1 MFPMLLASGVAMV
14 SLVVALGK
22 AGVVN
27 RQAIGGSLGMGL
39 AQLASI
45 ANIGVTTGSEI
56 HLLDQAFVMCT
67 LNTGTLILL
76 AMLSLNSGFDK
87 PAEQFDSRRLWWV
100 IVILA
105 IVCPF
110 AFGVHLLVGGLVL
123 AVTITLLHFA
133 CFTRRVG
140 LATLSLCV
148 AGGIPFLLLIG
159 WMGQSLLFPVS
170 PGTIQQCV
178 ESFDTAPYSSA
189 SWKQWEVSAAWLTD
203 SGSEFDHSKPRQL
216 LEQELDGKQNPLIL
230 KSAFRTGLIGPEDV
244 NRLRDLNK
252 KNDIVYEGDPARRYY
267 EEQRAEGFFGKPILS
282 LDMDDYVIR
291 ALITTNQLSESER
304 DLLETRLLATFRDIS
319 NSELHLPI
327 QDSLTVT
334 QLLEVIGR
342 SRHIDEFRPYVHGL
356 LVDFQYLENKHFQ
369 APGGFRSYP
378 KTDASD
384 DNATTAAVELM
395 QYYGVPKELNLVA
408 LRSFLRSTMRDRSQ
422 LSRSNLRGTAH
433 TATLLRLESLPD
445 VPPISVWD
453 YIRYESNLWMAVL
466 LVLLCCYAT
475 LSAPNRNLQHGQT
488 NAIL

>member
-1 MFPMLLASGVAMV
+1 MLLASGVAMV

-27 RQAIGGSLGMGL
+27 RQAIAGSLGMGL

-87 PAEQFDSRRLWWV
+87 PAEQFDSRRLWRV

-216 LEQELDGKQNPLIL
+216 LEQELDGKQNVVFAAHWRLFA
-230 KSAFRTGLIGPEDV
+230 KSD
-244 NRLRDLNK
+244 K
-252 KNDIVYEGDPARRYY
+252 
-267 EEQRAEGFFGKPILS
+267 
-282 LDMDDYVIR
+282 
-291 ALITTNQLSESER
+291 
-304 DLLETRLLATFRDIS
+304 
-319 NSELHLPI
+319 
-327 QDSLTVT
+327 
-334 QLLEVIGR
+334 
-342 SRHIDEFRPYVHGL
+342 
-356 LVDFQYLENKHFQ
+356 
-369 APGGFRSYP
+369 
-378 KTDASD
+378 
-384 DNATTAAVELM
+384 TTASTC
-395 QYYGVPKELNLVA
+395 GVQKIE
-408 LRSFLRSTMRDRSQ
+408 TDD
-422 LSRSNLRGTAH
+422 LSRFVPYENLTEELVIDWVKGAMVKNNIKISDMETMLDAEI
-433 TATLLRLESLPD
+433 ADIESPKIEN
-445 VPPISVWD
+445 VPVPW
-453 YIRYESNLWMAVL
+453 A
-466 LVLLCCYAT
+466 
-475 LSAPNRNLQHGQT
+475 Q
-488 NAIL
+488 